1 MWKCSSGRAP
11 RRRQMLPTF
20 PRLAIELPTALMN
33 FLGTVAA
40 FASVLGLALPAR
52 GQESKPLHPQRGHEL
67 AQKYCTP
74 CHLFPEPDLLTKT
87 AWIHH
92 VQPEMAKWL
101 GLERVDFE
109 GMPDGKILAEA
120 QLYPPS
126 PIVSEEDWFAIW
138 DYYRAAAPSQ
148 PKSQAAKPKPEPAL
162 KQFRAHKVN
171 PHSGVPM

>member
-1 MWKCSSGRAP
+1 
-11 RRRQMLPTF
+11 
-20 PRLAIELPTALMN
+20 MN
-33 FLGTVAA
+33 FLPRNATVL
-40 FASVLGLALPAR
+40 VGLLTLTLTLGAQEPIRPDLKR
-52 GQESKPLHPQRGHEL
+52 GREL
-67 AQKYCTP
+67 AQKYCAA
-74 CHLFPEPDLLTKT
+74 CHLFPEPELLTKT

-101 GLERVDFE
+101 GLERVDYE